1 MDAQQI
7 VQVKIHPAIG
17 IARVGNSPR
26 PPFIG
31 PESPDEPPLDMS
43 EYKDEEGRIVRQAAR
58 FRLYGYDA
66 AGKVVR
72 ELTLGDQEVSKIEW
86 TVHVAN
92 KKAAWYKFFIPLDIP
107 EADKL
112 STDQRSLRNQRE
124 TARGRLVIDPKARTL
139 QIAKGGG
146 EQKAEFDGG
155 TIMGVPVDLGA
166 MSVGTDGR
174 LLVSGGAGKSAAWD
188 KVEPPIT
195 GVANNDG
202 WYDDTSDGPVT
213 ASVWFDGKKV
223 DATPAW
229 VVVGPPH
236 YAPGVKTVRTLYD
249 VLEDVFA
256 TEGTQPMPAMV
267 TYDGDIEPILA
278 RFCQL
283 QWTNRG
289 FAAEFGWRGPHDFE
303 DPAMRR
309 RLRDPGE
316 VSAELR
322 RQVYI
327 NMRSFDRDE
336 ESPVPWPW
344 MYGDA
349 MTAGK
354 ATSVRQ
360 HIMLSAVQDR
370 KLAEW
375 AMGHFTP
382 GDGPVR
388 YPDVDKAP
396 PAVQPDLLDRGA
408 LENCAAE
415 AFHPGCEVTWPVRH
429 ASMYSEPFRILH
441 REGPEPDYGPVLT
454 EKELSRKDGPL
465 YAQGPGDLTRWMAA
479 PWQCDTA
486 SCRSGY
492 QVVSG
497 LGPRYSPYLPTF
509 WPAQMPNQV
518 LKESDFAVVNDTAK
532 PDEERERAFEHRAVW
547 LRGLTGSDMNGQRR
561 QMIRDWYLFGIVHV
575 RKYAGKDGK
584 FPEYLQVESV
594 PGGDLGEQPDY
605 ANLINIQVPQAGAPM
620 MAAVAGT
627 WTGEVPADQVEAGL
641 VTNAVQEAMRA
652 TGYDEAAIT
661 AGYLEKLDPFH
672 EAL

>member
-26 PPFIG
+26 PAFIG
-31 PESPDEPPLDMS
+31 PESPDAPPLDMS
-43 EYKDEEGRIVRQAAR
+43 AYKDEEGRIVRQAAR
-58 FRLYGYDA
+58 FRLYGYDS
-66 AGKVVR
+66 AGNVVR
-72 ELTLGDQEVSKIEW
+72 ELKLSDQDVSKIEW

-92 KKAAWYKFFIPLDIP
+92 KKAAWYKFYVPLDIP

-112 STDQRSLRNQRE
+112 SADQRSLRNKSV
-124 TARGRLVIDPKARTL
+124 TARGGLVIDPKARTL
-139 QIAKGGG
+139 QISKGGS
-146 EQKAEFDGG
+146 QQQARFDGG
-155 TIMGVPVDLGA
+155 TIMGTPVDLGA

-174 LLVSGGAGKSAAWD
+174 LLVSGGAGTSASWD
-188 KVEPPIT
+188 RTEPPIT

-213 ASVWFDGKKV
+213 ASVWLDGKKV
-223 DATPAW
+223 DATRAW
-229 VVVGPPH
+229 VVVAPPH

-256 TEGTQPMPAMV
+256 TEGTQPMPSKL

-289 FAAEFGWRGPHDFE
+289 FAAEFGWRGPHDFL
-303 DPAMRR
+303 DPELRE

-316 VSAELR
+316 SSAELR

-327 NMRSFDRDE
+327 TMRSFDRDGA
-336 ESPVPWPW
+336 SPVPWPW

-360 HIMLSAVQDR
+360 HIMLSGVQDR

-382 GDGPVR
+382 GDGPVSH
-388 YPDVDKAP
+388 PDVDKAP
-396 PAVQPDLLDRGA
+396 VAVQPELLDRGA

-429 ASMYSEPFRILH
+429 ASMYSEPFRIVH
-441 REGPEPDYGPVLT
+441 RVGAEPDYGPVLT

-518 LKESDFAVVNDTAK
+518 LKESDFAVVNDTGM
-532 PDEERERAFEHRAVW
+532 PDKEREQAFEHRAVW
-547 LRGLTGSDMNGQRR
+547 LRGLAGSDMNVQRR
-561 QMIRDWYLFGIVHV
+561 QMIRDWYHFGIVHV
-575 RKYAGKDGK
+575 RRYTGDDGK

-594 PGGDLGEQPDY
+594 PGGKLGEQPDY
-605 ANLINIQVPQAGAPM
+605 ANLINVQVPQAGAPM
-620 MAAVAGT
+620 MAAAAGT
-627 WTGEVPADQVEAGL
+627 WTGEVPAEQVEAGL